1 MRRLLCLHLRRE
13 LLMTNTFDAGL
24 TDTCANCMRPIRLIE
39 HRWRHDYPLYHGYL
53 TCDWWLT
60 FCHGLEAT
68 PGGAL

>member
-1 MRRLLCLHLRRE
+1 MMNAAPDL
-13 LLMTNTFDAGL
+13 GL
-24 TDTCANCMRPIRLIE
+24 TDTCDNCMKPIRLIE

>member
-1 MRRLLCLHLRRE
+1 
-13 LLMTNTFDAGL
+13 MTAPDLGL
-24 TDTCANCMRPIRLIE
+24 TDTCDNCMKPIRLIE

>member
-1 MRRLLCLHLRRE
+1 M
-13 LLMTNTFDAGL
+13 MNAAPGPGL
-24 TDTCANCMRPIRLIE
+24 TDTCDNCMKPIRLIE
-39 HRWRHDYPLYHGYL
+39 HCWRHDYPLYHGYL